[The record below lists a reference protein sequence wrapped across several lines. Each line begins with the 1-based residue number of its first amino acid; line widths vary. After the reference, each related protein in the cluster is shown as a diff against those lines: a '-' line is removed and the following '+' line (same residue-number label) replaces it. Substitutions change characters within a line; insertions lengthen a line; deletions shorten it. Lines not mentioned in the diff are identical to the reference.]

1 MTTSLANG
9 RAEGRAYAATMWS
22 LDVRNPRCFRRRFA
36 RLSGSFLAN
45 YEASN
50 PLMDD
55 RRHAQSG
62 SPGTDGAVMGSERD
76 ERHDGEGPGAPS
88 PDALLVRLDERQLDV
103 LRRVGREW
111 GRVCGNPEVWRRA
124 LPVDPSLDGY
134 PDPTDIRPTRFGRF
148 VRVQSGSMPVTASA
162 SEIGV
167 PSSRL
172 GRIGYG
178 VRRGLLGP
186 PLRSTAIARERM
198 RKLVALPV
206 LSADALSS
214 VAYGPEAMLAI
225 LVLGGTAG
233 LNYSLPI
240 AATIAFLM
248 LAVGVSYRQTIR
260 AYPHGG
266 GSYIVASDN
275 LGRVPGLIAAA
286 GLMTDY
292 ILTVAVSVASG
303 LEAITSAIPSLSAD
317 TVPIGVG
324 VIVVLLAGNLRGVRQ
339 AGMLFAAPTYLFIVA
354 IFVLVAVGLID
365 SAGHG
370 FHPTPRPPLSATEA
384 VGALLV
390 LRAFASGSTAMTGI
404 EAISNAVPVFKPVEW
419 RNARTTLTW
428 MVGLL
433 IVLFAGTIAMVQL
446 EGIVPNAH
454 ETVLSEIAHR
464 SFGSGFMYPVTQAAT
479 AAILLLAANT
489 AYNDFPRVLF
499 LLARDF
505 QAPRLFLRMGDR
517 LAFSNGILL
526 LSLAAG
532 VIYVAFGGKT
542 GPLIPLYAVGVFL
555 AFTLS
560 QSGMVV
566 HWWRLRD
573 PHWCRSMAFNVTGAL
588 LSAAVF
594 ITAGITKFTSGA
606 WVSLVAVGL
615 VMLLATSI
623 RRHYQMVG
631 KAIALHPH
639 RIELP
644 RHMVT
649 PNVRAGAG
657 TARPDAEQRDAA
669 QQTRAGDAESEETP
683 EEIHHLV
690 LVPVASLDLASMRAL
705 AYAASL
711 QQPVLALHVSP
722 TEEEAERF
730 GDYWSTWGDH
740 LPLEVVVSPYRAIVA
755 PMINYI
761 ESQHRLHPELTL
773 TVILPEIVVRHWWQ
787 RVLHNRMAPRLRR
800 ALRHIPKIVI
810 ATVPFHLPR

>member
-1 MTTSLANG
+1 M
-9 RAEGRAYAATMWS
+9 
-22 LDVRNPRCFRRRFA
+22 DVRRRRHQTRKRTKA
-36 RLSGSFLAN
+36 HVG
-45 YEASN
+45 EAV
-50 PLMDD
+50 
-55 RRHAQSG
+55 AG
-62 SPGTDGAVMGSERD
+62 GERD
-76 ERHDGEGPGAPS
+76 AGDGQHGPGAPS
-88 PDALLVRLDERQLDV
+88 PDATLATLDDRQLDV

-111 GRVCGNPEVWRRA
+111 GRVCEAPEVWRRA
-124 LPVDPSLDGY
+124 LPLDPSLGSF

-148 VRVQSGSMPVTASA
+148 VRVQSGPLPEVEATGEAEVS
-162 SEIGV
+162 
-167 PSSRL
+167 PSREGRL
-172 GRIGYG
+172 GHE
-178 VRRGLLGP
+178 VRRVLLGP
-186 PLRSTAIARERM
+186 PLKSTAIARERM

-233 LNYSLPI
+233 LSYSLPI

-275 LGRVPGLIAAA
+275 LGRIPGLIAAA

-303 LEAITSAIPSLSAD
+303 LEAITSAIPSLHPD
-317 TVPIGVG
+317 TVVIGVG
-324 VIVVLLAGNLRGVRQ
+324 VIAVLLAGNMRGVRQ
-339 AGMLFAAPTYLFIVA
+339 AGATFAAPTYAFIFA
-354 IFVLVAVGLID
+354 MFILVAVGLID
-365 SAGHG
+365 AAGRG
-370 FHPTPRPPLSATEA
+370 FHATPRPPLTATEA

-433 IVLFAGTIAMVQL
+433 IALFAGTIAMVQL
-446 EGIVPNAH
+446 DGVVPNAH
-454 ETVLSEIAHR
+454 ETVLSQLAHS

-517 LAFSNGILL
+517 LAFSNGIIL
-526 LSLAAG
+526 LSLTAT
-532 VIYVAFGGKT
+532 VIFIAFGGAT
-542 GPLIPLYAVGVFL
+542 APLIPLYAVGVFL

-573 PHWCRSMAFNVTGAL
+573 PHWRRSLAFNATGAF
-588 LSAAVF
+588 LSAIVF
-594 ITAGITKFTSGA
+594 ITAGITKFTAGA

-615 VMLLATSI
+615 VILLATSI
-623 RRHYQMVG
+623 RRHYETVAE
-631 KAIALHPH
+631 AIALHPH
-639 RIELP
+639 AIEVP
-644 RHMVT
+644 D
-649 PNVRAGAG
+649 RAIAPSVGDHAA
-657 TARPDAEQRDAA
+657 TAAPDARRRDAA
-669 QQTRAGDAESEETP
+669 ELARVGQAETEESP
-683 EEIHHLV
+683 EEIHNLI

-711 QQPVLALHVSP
+711 RQPVLVLHVSP
-722 TEEEAERF
+722 TEAEAERF
-730 GDYWSTWGDH
+730 GDYWRTWGDH
-740 LPLEVVVSPYRAIVA
+740 LPLELVVSPYRATVA

-761 ESQHRLHPELTL
+761 ESLHRLSHDLTL
-773 TVILPEIVVRHWWQ
+773 TVILPEIVVPHWWQ
-787 RVLHNRMAPRLRR
+787 RILHNGTAPRLRR
-800 ALRHIPKIVI
+800 ALRPLPKIVVT
-810 ATVPFHLPR
+810 TVPFHLPS

>member
-1 MTTSLANG
+1 MT
-9 RAEGRAYAATMWS
+9 
-22 LDVRNPRCFRRRFA
+22 D
-36 RLSGSFLAN
+36 
-45 YEASN
+45 
-50 PLMDD
+50 
-55 RRHAQSG
+55 
-62 SPGTDGAVMGSERD
+62 PGERD
-76 ERHDGEGPGAPS
+76 ASAPA
-88 PDALLVRLDERQLDV
+88 PDALLTKLDDRQLGV
-103 LRRVGREW
+103 LARVGREW

-124 LPVDPSLDGY
+124 LPVDPNLGEFPAS
-134 PDPTDIRPTRFGRF
+134 TDIHPTRFGRF
-148 VRVQSGSMPVTASA
+148 VPVQSAPLAEVQATADA
-162 SEIGV
+162 EAEPTPAGQLG
-167 PSSRL
+167 SRL
-172 GRIGYG
+172 
-178 VRRGLLGP
+178 RRALLGP

-225 LVLGGTAG
+225 LVLAGSGG
-233 LNYSLPI
+233 LSYSLPI

-275 LGRVPGLIAAA
+275 LGRTAGLVAAA

-303 LEAITSAIPSLSAD
+303 IEAVTSAIPSLSSG
-317 TVPIGVG
+317 TLVIGVG

-339 AGMLFAAPTYLFIVA
+339 AGALFAAPTYAFIVA
-354 IFVLVAVGLID
+354 MFVLVAVGLID
-365 SAGHG
+365 AGGRG
-370 FHPTPRPPLSATEA
+370 FHATPRPPLSATES
-384 VGALLV
+384 VGILLV

-433 IVLFAGTIAMVQL
+433 IALFAGTIAMVQL
-446 EGIVPNAH
+446 GGVVPNAH
-454 ETVLSEIAHR
+454 ETVLSQLAHR

-517 LAFSNGILL
+517 LAFSNGIVV
-526 LSLAAG
+526 LSVAAS

-542 GPLIPLYAVGVFL
+542 APLIPLYAVGVFL

-560 QSGMVV
+560 QTGMVM
-566 HWWRLRD
+566 HWWRGRE
-573 PHWCRSMAFNVTGAL
+573 PNWRRSMVFNATGAL
-588 LSAAVF
+588 LSAIVF
-594 ITAGITKFTSGA
+594 ITAGITKFTAGA
-606 WVSLVAVGL
+606 WVSLLVVGL
-615 VMLLATSI
+615 FILLATSI
-623 RRHYQMVG
+623 RRHYETIA

-639 RIELP
+639 ALEVPSREIRP
-644 RHMVT
+644 RPAKGSVG
-649 PNVRAGAG
+649 VGAVPATQEANG
-657 TARPDAEQRDAA
+657 TEADRE
-669 QQTRAGDAESEETP
+669 TRAQGDETEEIP
-683 EEIHHLV
+683 EEVHHLI
-690 LVPVASLDLASMRAL
+690 LVAIASLDLPSMRAL

-722 TEEEAERF
+722 TDEEAERF
-730 GDYWSTWGDH
+730 SDYWRTWGDH

-755 PMINYI
+755 PMVNYI
-761 ESQHRLHPELTL
+761 ESLHRLSPDLTL
-773 TVILPEIVVRHWWQ
+773 TVILPELVVRHWWQ
-787 RVLHNRMAPRLRR
+787 RILHNQTAPRLRR
-800 ALRHIPKIVI
+800 ALRPLPKIVVT
-810 ATVPFHLPR
+810 TVPFHLPG